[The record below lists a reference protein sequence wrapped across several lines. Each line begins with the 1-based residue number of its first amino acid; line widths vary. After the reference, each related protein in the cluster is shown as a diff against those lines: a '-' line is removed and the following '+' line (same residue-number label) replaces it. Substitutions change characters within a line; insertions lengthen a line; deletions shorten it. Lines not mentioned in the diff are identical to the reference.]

1 MKAMLA
7 NRVGDVAL
15 LSAIALI
22 HINFNTINLTD
33 LTLTINS
40 VMGNNKE
47 NEVINLI
54 ALLLLIGVCGKS
66 AQLGLHI

>member
-33 LTLTINS
+33 LTLAINS
-40 VMGNNKE
+40 ILSDKE